1 MYLSDVYNVC
11 RINICGGNIDLD
23 LINVTTEEKMSV
35 RLNYKQPLRKIK
47 PSVTS
52 PKEIGNDIKYDESVF
67 YSYTFNELHNDL
79 LGDPIQLSS
88 MEAEDSLVIGNFI
101 SIPAQLQ
108 QIYEFKEIK

>member
-1 MYLSDVYNVC
+1 MIKVLFVC
-11 RINICGGNIDLD
+11 HGNICR
-23 LINVTTEEKMSV
+23 SV
-35 RLNYKQPLRKIK
+35 AAEYMFKDMIKSNRLQDKFYCESKA
-47 PSVTS
+47 TS
-52 PKEIGNDIKYDESVF
+52 DEEIGNDIKYDESVF